1 MMSTMAVSEALSTQ
15 IQMVKADVERELG
28 LFFDHKIAEAS
39 KIEAQYKR
47 LLTEMKKYYLNG
59 GKRLRPFLAYLGYRI
74 GGGAASGKEY
84 QRFIQIAAALEM
96 YHQFAL
102 IHDDVMDRDTRRH
115 NAPNLQG
122 VYERFYGRTAT
133 PEIATHH
140 AQNASLLAGDIALGF
155 TFEMLMNAPLE
166 SEIRDRL
173 QRELLKLHF
182 SLAGGQFLDDVA
194 VLHKDLN
201 VRKIRKIYY
210 YKTAR
215 YTVIFPLH
223 FGGLIAGANDTI
235 LAILERYGQ
244 HAGIAFQIVDDLL
257 GMYGTSK
264 EIGKSVVTDLRE
276 GKRTILMYYGQKF
289 ADDTQADLIER
300 SYGNPN
306 ITMNDLKMIRR
317 VLTENGAKA
326 KTIFMAQAEAEAAK
340 RAIGKLALPGEL
352 PGMFVELTDFI
363 INRKY

>member
-1 MMSTMAVSEALSTQ
+1 MAVSEALATQ
-15 IQMVKADVERELG
+15 MKMVKTDIERELG

-39 KIEAQYKR
+39 KIDAQYKR

-74 GGGAASGKEY
+74 GGGSADGKEY
-84 QRFIQIAAALEM
+84 QRFIQAAAVLEM

-122 VYERFYGRTAT
+122 VYERFYGRSQA
-133 PEIATHH
+133 PEVATHH

-155 TFEMLMNAPLE
+155 SFEMLMNAPLE
-166 SEIRDRL
+166 SEVRARL

-194 VLHKDLN
+194 VLHKDMN
-201 VRKIRKIYY
+201 IRKIRKIYY

-215 YTVIFPLH
+215 YTVVFPLQ
-223 FGGLIAGANDTI
+223 FGGLMAGANDTI
-235 LAILERYGQ
+235 LTILERYGQ
-244 HAGIAFQIVDDLL
+244 HAGIAFQIIDDLL
-257 GMYGTSK
+257 GMFGTTK

-289 ADDTQADLIER
+289 ADDTQARLISR
-300 SYGNPN
+300 AYGNPSV
-306 ITMNDLKMIRR
+306 TTNDLKLVRR
-317 VLTENGAKA
+317 VLSENGAKA
-326 KTIFMAQAEAEAAK
+326 KTVFMAQAEAEAAK
-340 RAIGKLALPGEL
+340 QAIGKLALPGEL
-352 PGMFVELTDFI
+352 PSMFIELTDYI